1 MLDKALAQSISNT
14 VSSKIVTAT
23 KDIKI
28 PEQSWQAIVQII
40 VEEIFTQITQK
51 AVVKL
56 DPTSLS
62 LSNSS
67 LISSPTGGPV
77 LGAISPP
84 TSPITGKI
92 T

>member
-40 VEEIFTQITQK
+40 VEEIFTQITQNDYASHQMLRAFSFPQLK
-51 AVVKL
+51 RHHQ
-56 DPTSLS
+56 T
-62 LSNSS
+62 
-67 LISSPTGGPV
+67 LIR
-77 LGAISPP
+77 
-84 TSPITGKI
+84 
-92 T
+92 